1 MNTHISIIG
10 ALTGEQFIEL
20 VKILVT
26 GGVIVALAYGA
37 YKNGYVLQGSNLIYK
52 SVHNVWV
59 SQVQLWIRTLWKN
72 TSVCV

>member
-1 MNTHISIIG
+1 MNIHISIIG

-37 YKNGYVLQGSNLIYK
+37 YKNGYVLQGSKDGVDI
-52 SVHNVWV
+52 
-59 SQVQLWIRTLWKN
+59 TLKAAA
-72 TSVCV
+72 

>member
-37 YKNGYVLQGSNLIYK
+37 YKNGYVLQGSKLYFFWN
-52 SVHNVWV
+52 
-59 SQVQLWIRTLWKN
+59 Q
-72 TSVCV
+72 

>member
-37 YKNGYVLQGSNLIYK
+37 YKNGYVLQGSNCWCNY
-52 SVHNVWV
+52 
-59 SQVQLWIRTLWKN
+59 N
-72 TSVCV
+72 TAINRAFAEQIQRKMDTTNAAA

>member
-26 GGVIVALAYGA
+26 GGVIIALAYG
-37 YKNGYVLQGSNLIYK
+37 VYK
-52 SVHNVWV
+52 SGYILEG
-59 SQVQLWIRTLWKN
+59 SKGDIDITLKPAA
-72 TSVCV
+72 